1 MENKQYEM
9 RTEVVEFNRIR
20 EIYETMLSDG
30 ENEKIRHA
38 LVKELLSKQQA
49 DGSWSVIETKACDSD
64 VRVHYIYFPT
74 YYATAALICADLFDK
89 FSESSAEKAALLKGL
104 EVARGRELMGHG
116 FDATRQML
124 DALAIYRNAGLY
136 RWMYKDGNAQ
146 YAFCD
151 MIHERIAIMKNDVN
165 NGKTISD
172 WNVDFCEDYE
182 REIADYDNADSPYIW
197 YACYGSNVNKNRF
210 MRYIDACGDKTPP
223 VEDRP
228 FRFEHNIYFAKTAG
242 NWYSGGKAFLDDTCV
257 GEAYGRIYKIT
268 KAQFEEIN
276 RAEGRDYSK
285 RLHLGDM
292 QGIPVYSFTD
302 TQINEPTNVPS
313 DEYYRTILDGL
324 AECYDGIFDKHQLSE
339 YLISRIFPENAFS
352 VMKAIKENPHY
363 LTNTGI
369 VTITGIHGKDLV
381 QAVSW
386 LLEHKVIRQDSR
398 SVRAGHQPTD
408 AQAYFYTVDGHC
420 GRGLMN
426 AILENLDTSEE
437 PVNVESSDN
446 ANESGNAEGARH
458 YVYASRIERNNRNR
472 VEAIRL
478 HGYKCQVC
486 GFDFAEVYGELG
498 KNYIEV
504 HHVNPLADQDGEHV
518 VNPATDLVCLC
529 ANCHRMVHRNKNQV
543 LSVSNLRDILS
554 DNLKGEK

>member
-9 RTEVVEFNRIR
+9 RTEVVESNRIR
-20 EIYETMLSDG
+20 EIYETMLTEG
-30 ENEKIRHA
+30 ENKKTRQTLLGE
-38 LVKELLSKQQA
+38 LVSKQQA
-49 DGSWSVIETKACDSD
+49 DGSWSVIETRACDSD
-64 VRVHYIYFPT
+64 IRVHYIYFPT
-74 YYATAALICADLFDK
+74 YYATAALICADLYDE
-89 FSESSAEKAALLKGL
+89 FSELSKEKIALLKGL
-104 EVARGRELMGHG
+104 EVACERSLMGHG

-136 RWMYKDGNAQ
+136 RWMHKDGNNQ

-151 MIHERIAIMKNDVN
+151 MIHERIAIMKNDLK

-182 REIADYDNADSPYIW
+182 REIGYYDKTDSPHVW
-197 YACYGSNVNKNRF
+197 YACYGSNVNKMRF
-210 MRYIDACGDKTPP
+210 MKYIDGCTDKTPP
-223 VEDRP
+223 AEDRP

-268 KAQFEEIN
+268 KAQYEEIK

-285 RLHLGDM
+285 KLHLGDI

-302 TQINEPTNVPS
+302 TQKNEPSNVPS
-313 DEYYRTILDGL
+313 DEYYKTILEGL
-324 AECYDGIFDKHQLSE
+324 VECYNGIFDINELNE
-339 YLISRIFPENAFS
+339 YLISRIFPDNTFA
-352 VMKAIKENPHY
+352 VAKAIKENAHY

-369 VTITGIHGKDLV
+369 ATITGIYEKELE

-386 LLEHKVIRQDSR
+386 LVEHKVIKQDSR
-398 SVRAGHQPTD
+398 SVRAGHLVTD

-426 AILENLDTSEE
+426 AILENTDASVETANAESLDKT
-437 PVNVESSDN
+437 
-446 ANESGNAEGARH
+446 NESGNAEGARH
-458 YVYASRIERNNRNR
+458 YVFASRIERNSRNR

-478 HGYKCQVC
+478 HGYSCQAC
-486 GFDFAEVYGELG
+486 GFNFADVYGDIG
-498 KNYIEV
+498 RNYIEV
-504 HHVNPLADQDGEHV
+504 HHVNPLADQDGEHI

-543 LSVSNLRDILS
+543 LSVSELRAILKKK
-554 DNLKGEK
+554 NIKGD